1 MFTLKIDDIPD
12 EGITLSWRE
21 EPLTL
26 STYLK
31 SLSHIDFSFE
41 DSLQSEASLR
51 KAGQTIL
58 IKGHIQTLIRL
69 QCVRCLKDFLYPINA
84 AFDLTLHP
92 LKGIIFSEEKEL
104 SNEEMELDF
113 FEGGEIHLS
122 EIACEQV
129 FLEIPIKPLCEETC
143 KGLCPVCGKNLNLS
157 SCTCLREE
165 WNSPFSALQ
174 GLKLNH

>member
-1 MFTLKIDDIPD
+1 MFTLKIDDIPE

-26 STYLK
+26 SAYLK

-41 DSLQSEASLR
+41 ESLQSEANLR

-58 IKGHIQTLIRL
+58 IKGHIQTLLRL
-69 QCVRCLKDFLYPINA
+69 QCVRCLTDFLYPINA
-84 AFDLTLHP
+84 SFDLSLHP
-92 LKGIIFSEEKEL
+92 LRGILFSEEKEL
-104 SNEEMELDF
+104 SNEEMGLDF

-129 FLEIPIKPLCEETC
+129 FLEIPIKPLCMETC
-143 KGLCPVCGKNLNLS
+143 KGLCPVCGRNLNLS
-157 SCTCLREE
+157 SCGCLQEE

-174 GLKLNH
+174 KLKLNH